1 MQQPS
6 GLHIA
11 SAKDVA
17 PFSSNKLVTVK
28 KLSPKRWVSLILEE
42 DMDEHITYGLSLVRG
57 VDPSRSSSGVPLMT
71 DDHRIGKASDPRD
84 KPPDNDEPPYN
95 DDPLNNDDLPDN
107 NKPPNIERLLD
118 NE

>member
-1 MQQPS
+1 VQQLS

-17 PFSSNKLVTVK
+17 PFSSNKPVTVK
-28 KLSPKRWVSLILEE
+28 KPSPEKRVSLILEE
-42 DMDEHITYGLSLVRG
+42 DMDEHITYGLSLVRS

-71 DDHRIGKASDPRD
+71 DDHRVGKASDPRD

-95 DDPLNNDDLPDN
+95 DEPLNNDELSDN
-107 NKPPNIERLLD
+107 NKPPNSERVLD